1 MCVAGESCSVD
12 ERREEMEKKLWS
24 GITMLELENELGWI
38 TLKMICIGIH
48 IVETI
53 MVLTLETYKIVGGKF
68 ELQSGMLIRFST

>member
-1 MCVAGESCSVD
+1 
-12 ERREEMEKKLWS
+12 
-24 GITMLELENELGWI
+24 MLELENELGWI